1 MFNHVNF
8 VIFNLLMLCLP
19 SFFRLYVCTLETS
32 ALTKL
37 KFDRDVTNIFDKD
50 VTNLQ
55 EEYSDEL
62 ETHINPLDNI
72 YKSRKVKVKWKS
84 TSI

>member
-1 MFNHVNF
+1 MYL
-8 VIFNLLMLCLP
+8 I
-19 SFFRLYVCTLETS
+19 ETS

-37 KFDRDVTNIFDKD
+37 KFDRD